1 MKDKNNSEFSKM
13 SLDELESYRTSHKTL
28 HNTSSEDEDYI
39 VIPDEEL
46 GSPEKIEYNK
56 FPTVIKKYITV
67 NIAILAASF
76 GIELFCITKGW
87 LTLWGGIAFLLI
99 QLFFGIKILGYK
111 NIGAYD
117 RLLTFEGMVYSCSEH
132 GIKGINKTYT
142 VTLYNEEQ
150 DKFLSFNYIKPVSL
164 ASPATLYLNK
174 DTKIT
179 LGPNGPT
186 VDAYVAVKFSPK
198 FDDKLSEELEQ
209 GVATADKYLNHE
221 N

>member
-76 GIELFCITKGW
+76 GIE
-87 LTLWGGIAFLLI
+87 
-99 QLFFGIKILGYK
+99 FFVLQRVG
-111 NIGAYD
+111 
-117 RLLTFEGMVYSCSEH
+117 
-132 GIKGINKTYT
+132 
-142 VTLYNEEQ
+142 
-150 DKFLSFNYIKPVSL
+150 
-164 ASPATLYLNK
+164 
-174 DTKIT
+174 
-179 LGPNGPT
+179 
-186 VDAYVAVKFSPK
+186 
-198 FDDKLSEELEQ
+198 
-209 GVATADKYLNHE
+209 
-221 N
+221 

>member
-1 MKDKNNSEFSKM
+1 MGNEPDFSKM
-13 SLDELESYRTSHKTL
+13 SLDELEAYRASLKNL
-28 HNTSSEDEDYI
+28 HNTSSEKDDYI
-39 VIPDEEL
+39 VVPDEEL

-56 FPTVIKKYITV
+56 FPSVIKKYITV

-76 GIELFCITKGW
+76 GIEFFCITKGW
-87 LTLWGGIAFLLI
+87 LTLWGGVAFLLI
-99 QLFFGIKILGYK
+99 QLFFGFKILGYK

-117 RLLTFEGMVYSCSEH
+117 RLLAFEGMVYSCSEH

-164 ASPATLYLNK
+164 ALPATLYLNK
-174 DTKIT
+174 NTKIT
-179 LGPNGPT
+179 LGSNGPT
-186 VDAYVAVKFSPK
+186 VDSYVAVKFSPK
-198 FDDKLSEELEQ
+198 FDEKLNEGLEQ

-221 N
+221 K

>member
-1 MKDKNNSEFSKM
+1 MGNEPDFSKM
-13 SLDELESYRTSHKTL
+13 SLDELEAYRASLKNL
-28 HNTSSEDEDYI
+28 HNTSSEKDDYI
-39 VIPDEEL
+39 VVPDEEL

-56 FPTVIKKYITV
+56 FPSVIKKYITV

-76 GIELFCITKGW
+76 GIEFFCITKGW
-87 LTLWGGIAFLLI
+87 LPLWGGVAFLLI
-99 QLFFGIKILGYK
+99 QLFFGFKILGYK

-117 RLLTFEGMVYSCSEH
+117 RLLAFEGMVYSCSEH

-164 ASPATLYLNK
+164 ALPATLYLNK
-174 DTKIT
+174 NTKIT
-179 LGPNGPT
+179 LGSNGPT
-186 VDAYVAVKFSPK
+186 VDSYVAVKFSPK
-198 FDDKLSEELEQ
+198 FDEKLNEELEQ

-221 N
+221 K

>member
-1 MKDKNNSEFSKM
+1 MGNEPDFLKM
-13 SLDELESYRTSHKTL
+13 SLDELEAYRASLKNL
-28 HNTSSEDEDYI
+28 HNTSSEKDDYI
-39 VIPDEEL
+39 VVPDEEL

-56 FPTVIKKYITV
+56 FPSVIKKYITV

-76 GIELFCITKGW
+76 GIEFFCITKGW
-87 LTLWGGIAFLLI
+87 LTLWGGVAFLLI
-99 QLFFGIKILGYK
+99 QLFFGFKILGYK

-117 RLLTFEGMVYSCSEH
+117 RLLAFEGMVYSCSEH

-164 ASPATLYLNK
+164 ALPATLYLNK
-174 DTKIT
+174 NTKIT
-179 LGPNGPT
+179 LGSNGPT
-186 VDAYVAVKFSPK
+186 VDSYVAVKFSPK
-198 FDDKLSEELEQ
+198 FDEKLNEELEQ

-221 N
+221 K

>member
-1 MKDKNNSEFSKM
+1 MGNEPDFSKM
-13 SLDELESYRTSHKTL
+13 SLDELEAYRASLKNL
-28 HNTSSEDEDYI
+28 HNTSSEKDDYI
-39 VIPDEEL
+39 VVPDEEL

-56 FPTVIKKYITV
+56 FPSVIKKYITV

-76 GIELFCITKGW
+76 GIEFFCITKGW
-87 LTLWGGIAFLLI
+87 LTLWGGVAFLLI
-99 QLFFGIKILGYK
+99 QLFFGFKILGYK

-117 RLLTFEGMVYSCSEH
+117 RLLAFEGMVYSCSEH

-164 ASPATLYLNK
+164 ALPATLYLNK
-174 DTKIT
+174 NTKIT
-179 LGPNGPT
+179 LGSNGPT
-186 VDAYVAVKFSPK
+186 VDSYVTVKFSPK
-198 FDDKLSEELEQ
+198 FDEKLNEELEQ

-221 N
+221 K

>member
-1 MKDKNNSEFSKM
+1 MGNEPDFSKM
-13 SLDELESYRTSHKTL
+13 SLDELEAYRASLKNL
-28 HNTSSEDEDYI
+28 HNTSSEKDDYI
-39 VIPDEEL
+39 VVPDEEL

-56 FPTVIKKYITV
+56 FPSVIKKYIIV

-76 GIELFCITKGW
+76 GIEFFCITKGW
-87 LTLWGGIAFLLI
+87 LTLWGGVAFLLI
-99 QLFFGIKILGYK
+99 QLFFGFKILGYK

-117 RLLTFEGMVYSCSEH
+117 RLLAFEGMVYSCSEH

-164 ASPATLYLNK
+164 ALPATLYLNK
-174 DTKIT
+174 NTKIT
-179 LGPNGPT
+179 LGSNGPT
-186 VDAYVAVKFSPK
+186 VDSYVAVKFSPK
-198 FDDKLSEELEQ
+198 FDEKLNEELEQ

-221 N
+221 K

>member
-1 MKDKNNSEFSKM
+1 MGNEPDFSKM
-13 SLDELESYRTSHKTL
+13 SLDELEAYRASLKNL
-28 HNTSSEDEDYI
+28 HNTSSEKDDYI
-39 VIPDEEL
+39 VVPDEEL

-56 FPTVIKKYITV
+56 FPSVIKKYITV

-76 GIELFCITKGW
+76 GIEFFCITKGW
-87 LTLWGGIAFLLI
+87 LTLWGGVAFLLI
-99 QLFFGIKILGYK
+99 QLFFGFKILGYK

-117 RLLTFEGMVYSCSEH
+117 RLLAFEGMVYSCSEH

-164 ASPATLYLNK
+164 ALPATLYLNK
-174 DTKIT
+174 NTKIT
-179 LGPNGPT
+179 LGSNGPT
-186 VDAYVAVKFSPK
+186 VDSYVAVKISPK
-198 FDDKLSEELEQ
+198 FDEKLNEELEQ

-221 N
+221 K

>member
-1 MKDKNNSEFSKM
+1 MGNEPDFSKM
-13 SLDELESYRTSHKTL
+13 SLDELEAYRASLKNL
-28 HNTSSEDEDYI
+28 HNTSSEKDDYI
-39 VIPDEEL
+39 VVPDEEL

-56 FPTVIKKYITV
+56 FPSVIKKYITV

-76 GIELFCITKGW
+76 GIEFFCITKGW
-87 LTLWGGIAFLLI
+87 LTLWGGVAFLLI
-99 QLFFGIKILGYK
+99 QLFFGFKILGYK

-117 RLLTFEGMVYSCSEH
+117 RLLAFEVMVYSCSEH

-164 ASPATLYLNK
+164 ALPATLYLNK
-174 DTKIT
+174 NTKIT
-179 LGPNGPT
+179 LGSNGPT
-186 VDAYVAVKFSPK
+186 VDSYVAVKFSPK
-198 FDDKLSEELEQ
+198 FDEKLNEELEQ

-221 N
+221 K

>member
-1 MKDKNNSEFSKM
+1 MGNEPDFSKM
-13 SLDELESYRTSHKTL
+13 SLDELEAYRASLKNL
-28 HNTSSEDEDYI
+28 HNTSSEKDDYI
-39 VIPDEEL
+39 VVPDEEL

-56 FPTVIKKYITV
+56 FPSVIKKYITV

-76 GIELFCITKGW
+76 GIEFFCITKGW
-87 LTLWGGIAFLLI
+87 LTLWGGVAFLLI
-99 QLFFGIKILGYK
+99 QLLFGFKILGYK

-117 RLLTFEGMVYSCSEH
+117 RLLAFEGMVYSCSEH

-164 ASPATLYLNK
+164 ALPATLYLNK
-174 DTKIT
+174 NTKIT
-179 LGPNGPT
+179 LGSNGPT
-186 VDAYVAVKFSPK
+186 VDSYVAVKFSPK
-198 FDDKLSEELEQ
+198 FDEKLNEELEQ

-221 N
+221 K

>member
-1 MKDKNNSEFSKM
+1 MGNEPDFSKM
-13 SLDELESYRTSHKTL
+13 SLDELEAYRASLKNL
-28 HNTSSEDEDYI
+28 HNTSSEKDDYI
-39 VIPDEEL
+39 VVPDGEL

-56 FPTVIKKYITV
+56 FPSVIKKYITV

-76 GIELFCITKGW
+76 GIEFFCITKGW
-87 LTLWGGIAFLLI
+87 LTLWGGVAFLLI
-99 QLFFGIKILGYK
+99 QLFFGFKILGYK

-117 RLLTFEGMVYSCSEH
+117 RLLAFEGMVYSCSEH

-164 ASPATLYLNK
+164 ALPATLYLNK
-174 DTKIT
+174 NTKIT
-179 LGPNGPT
+179 LGSNGPT
-186 VDAYVAVKFSPK
+186 VDSYVAVKFSPK
-198 FDDKLSEELEQ
+198 FDEKLNEELEQ

-221 N
+221 K

>member
-1 MKDKNNSEFSKM
+1 MGNEPDFSKM
-13 SLDELESYRTSHKTL
+13 SLDELEAYRASLKNL
-28 HNTSSEDEDYI
+28 HNTSSEKDDYI
-39 VIPDEEL
+39 VVPDEEL

-56 FPTVIKKYITV
+56 FPSVIKKYITV

-76 GIELFCITKGW
+76 GIEFFFITKGW
-87 LTLWGGIAFLLI
+87 LTLWGGVAFLLI
-99 QLFFGIKILGYK
+99 QLFFGFKILGYK

-117 RLLTFEGMVYSCSEH
+117 RLLAFEGMVYSCSEH

-164 ASPATLYLNK
+164 ALPATLYLNK
-174 DTKIT
+174 NTKIT
-179 LGPNGPT
+179 LGSNGPT
-186 VDAYVAVKFSPK
+186 VDSYVAVKFSPK
-198 FDDKLSEELEQ
+198 FDEKLNEELEQ

-221 N
+221 K

>member
-1 MKDKNNSEFSKM
+1 MGNEPDFSKM
-13 SLDELESYRTSHKTL
+13 SLDELEAYRASLKNL
-28 HNTSSEDEDYI
+28 HNTSSEKDDYI
-39 VIPDEEL
+39 VVPDEEL

-56 FPTVIKKYITV
+56 FPSVIKKYITV

-76 GIELFCITKGW
+76 GIEFFCITKGW
-87 LTLWGGIAFLLI
+87 LTLWGGVAFLLI
-99 QLFFGIKILGYK
+99 QLFFGFKILGYK

-117 RLLTFEGMVYSCSEH
+117 RLLAFEGMVYSCSEH

-164 ASPATLYLNK
+164 ALPATLYLNK
-174 DTKIT
+174 NTKIT
-179 LGPNGPT
+179 LDSNGPT
-186 VDAYVAVKFSPK
+186 VDSYVAVKFSPK
-198 FDDKLSEELEQ
+198 FDEKLNEELEQ

-221 N
+221 K

>member
-1 MKDKNNSEFSKM
+1 MGNEPDFSKM
-13 SLDELESYRTSHKTL
+13 SLDELEAYRASLKNL
-28 HNTSSEDEDYI
+28 HNTSSEKDDYI
-39 VIPDEEL
+39 VVPDEEL

-56 FPTVIKKYITV
+56 FPSVIKKYITV

-76 GIELFCITKGW
+76 GIEFFCITKGW
-87 LTLWGGIAFLLI
+87 LTLWGGVAFLLI
-99 QLFFGIKILGYK
+99 QLFFGFEILGYK

-117 RLLTFEGMVYSCSEH
+117 RLLAFEGMVYSCSEH

-164 ASPATLYLNK
+164 ALPATLYLNK
-174 DTKIT
+174 NTKIT
-179 LGPNGPT
+179 LGSNGPT
-186 VDAYVAVKFSPK
+186 VDSYVAVKFSPK
-198 FDDKLSEELEQ
+198 FDEKLNEELEQ

-221 N
+221 K